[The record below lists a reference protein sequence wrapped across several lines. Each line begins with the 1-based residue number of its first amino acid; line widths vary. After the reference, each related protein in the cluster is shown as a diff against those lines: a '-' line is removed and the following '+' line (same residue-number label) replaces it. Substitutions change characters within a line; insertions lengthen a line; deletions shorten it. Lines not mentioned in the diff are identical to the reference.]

1 MIVSVFAILFTVLF
15 VSCVNSFGPKD
26 PGGSGK
32 KNAKT
37 DPQTTNN
44 ASPPLMTQ
52 QRWVLFVIAAVTGS
66 SGSSSSS
73 SGGGCLWQ
81 QQLQWQPTLPA
92 AIINDAGEMMMVA
105 GKRRLQ

>member
-1 MIVSVFAILFTVLF
+1 M
-15 VSCVNSFGPKD
+15 NSFGPKD

-52 QRWVLFVIAAVTGS
+52 QRWVLFVMAAVTGS
-66 SGSSSSS
+66 SGSSS
-73 SGGGCLWQ
+73 GGCLWQ

-105 GKRRLQ
+105 GKCCLQ